1 MPPLI
6 RHRQINSA
14 IDNARQPR
22 YNQFMTNYAMFRCQF
37 CDGQIDPDAGGTM
50 HLVTGWVNVGSN
62 SGLRVVEKNWKYAH
76 KVCVETKPIKEQV
89 ETLF

>member
-1 MPPLI
+1 M
-6 RHRQINSA
+6 S
-14 IDNARQPR
+14 
-22 YNQFMTNYAMFRCQF
+22 TYAMFRCQF

-76 KVCVETKPIKEQV
+76 KVCVETKPVKEQV